1 LGRDNGIQIERKLIK
16 NNSVHKVLSGN
27 QTQQKDW
34 EISVRNTRSEK
45 VSIKVYDQVPV
56 SQNSDITVTTEE
68 LSDGNFNKETGIVV
82 WNLDLNPG
90 ESRKLRLRYQV
101 KYPKNRRLDIE

>member
-1 LGRDNGIQIERKLIK
+1 MG
-16 NNSVHKVLSGN
+16 
-27 QTQQKDW
+27 
-34 EISVRNTRSEK
+34 
-45 VSIKVYDQVPV
+45 V

-82 WNLDLNPG
+82 WNLELNPG

>member
-1 LGRDNGIQIERKLIK
+1 
-16 NNSVHKVLSGN
+16 
-27 QTQQKDW
+27 
-34 EISVRNTRSEK
+34 
-45 VSIKVYDQVPV
+45 
-56 SQNSDITVTTEE
+56 VTTEE

-82 WNLDLNPG
+82 WNLELNPG